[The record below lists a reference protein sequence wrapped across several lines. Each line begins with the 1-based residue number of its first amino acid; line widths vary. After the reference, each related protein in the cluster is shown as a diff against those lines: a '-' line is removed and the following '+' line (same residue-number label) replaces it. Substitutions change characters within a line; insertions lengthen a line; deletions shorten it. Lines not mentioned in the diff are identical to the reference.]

1 MAMAQDQGF
10 DADDGIG
17 LGEGPIGGLRAVRRI
32 RVPKMA
38 LFAAIPILL
47 ALGLGAAWF
56 LGLFSAGE
64 DAKPKAEAT
73 AAVFFDLPDILVN
86 LSVQNGRA
94 SYLKLKVSLEL
105 ADPEAPKTLDKLAPR
120 VVDNLQVY
128 LRELRLSDLDGSA
141 GMFRLKEE
149 LLARVNAAVAPV
161 EVKDVLFREMLVQ

>member
-1 MAMAQDQGF
+1 MAMAQEQGF
-10 DADDGIG
+10 DADDD
-17 LGEGPIGGLRAVRRI
+17 LGPAGGPLGGLRRSRRLPSGRI
-32 RVPKMA
+32 A
-38 LFAAIPILL
+38 LFAAIPVVI
-47 ALGLGAAWF
+47 ALGLGGAWYAGFFSPATNAGPAAES
-56 LGLFSAGE
+56 G
-64 DAKPKAEAT
+64 
-73 AAVFFDLPDILVN
+73 AVFFDLPDILVN

-105 ADPEAPKTLDKLAPR
+105 ADPEAPKTIEKLAPR

-161 EVKDVLFREMLVQ
+161 EVRDVLFREMLVQ